1 MIELDTNRR
10 ILQILVRTFDN
21 ALSGFITDRRSR
33 QLSPR
38 TVEYYIE
45 KISHLLDDKYRFSVK

>member
-1 MIELDTNRR
+1 MFELDTNRR
-10 ILQILVRTFDN
+10 ILQIVDGTFDN

-38 TVEYYIE
+38 TVDYYIQ

>member
-10 ILQILVRTFDN
+10 ILQILDGTFDN

-38 TVEYYIE
+38 TVDYYIE
-45 KISHLLDDKYRFSVK
+45 KISNLLDDKYRFSVK

>member
-10 ILQILVRTFDN
+10 ILQIQDGTFDN
-21 ALSGFITDRRSR
+21 ALSGFITDRRIR

-38 TVEYYIE
+38 TIDY
-45 KISHLLDDKYRFSVK
+45 